1 MLLVL
6 FAAQQTI
13 ANPSASDELRI
24 AACDSSVE
32 KIEEQLK
39 AIDNT
44 CMESRFILSAY
55 ETSLSQLSKK
65 TDFTLKS
72 STANAASI
80 SESKVSNA
88 MQDIDVADLLSK
100 LPKIEET
107 LIQIKA
113 DLEDMIPFLQS
124 L

>member
-1 MLLVL
+1 M
-6 FAAQQTI
+6 
-13 ANPSASDELRI
+13 
-24 AACDSSVE
+24 E

-55 ETSLSQLSKK
+55 EISLSTLSKK

-72 STANAASI
+72 SAANAASI